1 MLRHRVSILLHRHEC
16 FTGKYTS
23 RKIHTKLHPGLE
35 WRIFLNLTSED
46 IDDFTD
52 IKFLS

>member
-16 FTGKYTS
+16 FTGIYTS

-35 WRIFLNLTSED
+35 WRIVLNLTSED